1 MKRLKLTEKGEEILG
16 FLIMSFVIVLG
27 VIILNARFEYL
38 NEQNKSVET
47 EVTTQN
53 AR

>member
-1 MKRLKLTEKGEEILG
+1 MKRLRLTEKGEEILG

-38 NEQNKSVET
+38 NEKSVET